1 MQELFRYVFVRPA
14 RRPTRGAIALNAG
27 LTSLGQRLLAIG
39 RGEDARDR
47 IVTAAAQ
54 FLESADFARNTSTL
68 SLYEAFTSLQRALE
82 REPQVTL
89 SSLARMIRQSF
100 AEPAAELIQDAR
112 FASLRVRVTEA
123 IVALKIQ
130 PARWPRLLSDYVL
143 LLRLIDLVERVAQ
156 GDRLLDGQSARAL
169 LRRNV
174 ALPEELFPLPGGAAK
189 LTLPNEEAARER
201 ARKASAIDAR
211 LADVAAALTEL
222 DSIPTGD
229 LAIPERA
236 MSTCAAPNAEINA
249 LRARIQTMEAALRE
263 VGATHVTAAASVAGD
278 ASPALAAPSGSRR
291 VLDGGSDIALRSVAP
306 AISAAANGNRTSH
319 RAHARVARLSGADPS
334 VTPVEHMLA
343 RLQTEHL
350 HLAAERET
358 LQISTT
364 PAPFVRIGNT
374 TLPAPLP
381 QLDVD
386 DFASPEGPKV
396 PTTVGLVRPA
406 GVGSLL
412 VVKQQ
417 IKRYEAGEISD
428 CANVLMSEKRE
439 HETRRLERTEET
451 LTTETETT
459 RQQERDLQSTE
470 RMELSKATQNTIQED
485 ERFKIGA
492 TISGGFGTVV
502 QAEVSTEYETSSSQ
516 EDTEQTQTTFARD
529 VTQRTV
535 SKMSERIRSEHTI
548 RTIEEFEEKNA
559 HGFDN
564 TLGTEH
570 VIGIYQ
576 WLDRIYEAQVH
587 DYGIRLFFDVM
598 VPEPAAFQLQA
609 IASRVGAAE
618 GLERPKPFTRKP
630 SELTPQNYHDYVRT
644 YQAADVEPPP
654 PLYRTVSLPLEGATQ
669 NATDPELTR
678 TQEVQLPDGY
688 EAVSAM
694 VTASF
699 VAWEKVGD
707 DVVFDHAALWF
718 HVGQNVW
725 KKGYGD
731 GHTRFMWLDNEQQTL
746 PVAMRT
752 LFVSSFAAAIE
763 ISCRRTSAYEK
774 WQLKTHAAIL
784 AGYLKLK
791 QDYDDKLAALSVE
804 SSTQPEGRNPTE
816 NRAIE
821 RTELKRQ
828 AISTITGQYFE
839 AFGAIRQSATQE
851 ARIDFDEAL
860 AEGNYAR
867 FFEQAFDWDNMTYEF
882 YPYYWAR
889 RTTWVDRLLTQDVDS
904 LHAEFLKA
912 GYARLRIPVNPDFE
926 RGVFHFLDTGSVWQG
941 GELPEITSTGY
952 VALLE
957 EIAQRRETATQEI
970 PVGPPWD
977 IRLPTTLVRVKPTPA
992 LPAWER
998 NDEGEWLPVPE

>member
-14 RRPTRGAIALNAG
+14 RRPARGAIALDAG

-39 RGEDARDR
+39 RGEDARGR
-47 IVTAAAQ
+47 ILTAAAQ
-54 FLESADFARNTSTL
+54 FLDSPDFVRSTSTL
-68 SLYEAFTSLQRALE
+68 PLYEAFSRLQRALE
-82 REPQVTL
+82 REPRVTL
-89 SSLARMIRQSF
+89 SSLARMIQQSS
-100 AEPAAELIQDAR
+100 AESATALIQDAR

-123 IVALKIQ
+123 IIALKIQ

-143 LLRLIDLVERVAQ
+143 LLRLIDLVERVAE
-156 GDRLLDGQSARAL
+156 GDRLLDGQSARSL
-169 LRRNV
+169 LRRNI

-189 LTLPNEEAARER
+189 LTLPNDEAARER
-201 ARKASAIDAR
+201 ARKASGIDAR
-211 LADVAAALTEL
+211 LADVTAALTEL
-222 DSIPTGD
+222 ASIPIGD
-229 LAIPERA
+229 LAIPARA
-236 MSTCAAPNAEINA
+236 ISTCPTPSAEMSA
-249 LRARIQTMEAALRE
+249 LKARIETMEAALRE
-263 VGATHVTAAASVAGD
+263 RGAAAASVPAD
-278 ASPALAAPSGSRR
+278 SSAALAAPSAGRR
-291 VLDGGSDIALRSVAP
+291 VLDGGSDIPLEASRPQLVLQP
-306 AISAAANGNRTSH
+306 TAI
-319 RAHARVARLSGADPS
+319 ARLTERTRALLLSVGADPS
-334 VTPVEHMLA
+334 VAPVQQMQA
-343 RLQTEHL
+343 RLQTENL
-350 HLAAERET
+350 RLAAERET
-358 LQISTT
+358 LQISVA
-364 PAPFVRIGNT
+364 PAPLVRIGNT

-386 DFASPEGPKV
+386 DLASPEGPKV

-428 CANVLMSEKRE
+428 VANVLKSEKRE

-470 RMELSKATQNTIQED
+470 RQEMSKASQDTIRED

-492 TISGGFGTVV
+492 TISGGFGRVV
-502 QAEVSTEYETSSSQ
+502 QAEVSTEYETTSSQ
-516 EDTEQTQTTFARD
+516 EQTESTQTSFARD
-529 VTQRTV
+529 VTQRTA
-535 SKMSERIRSEHTI
+535 SKISERIRSEHTI

-576 WLDRIYEAQVH
+576 WLDRVYEAQVH

-598 VPEPAAFQLQA
+598 VPEPAAFLLQA
-609 IASRVGAAE
+609 IASRVSAAE

-630 SELTPQNYHDYVRT
+630 SELTPENYHDYVRT

-654 PLYRTVSLPLEGATQ
+654 PLYRTVSLPLEGTTQ

-678 TQEVQLPDGY
+678 TQEVQIPDGY
-688 EAVSAM
+688 EAVSAW

-699 VAWEKVGD
+699 VAWEKVDG

-725 KKGYGD
+725 KRGYGD
-731 GHTRFMWLDNEQQTL
+731 GQTQRFMWLDNEQQTL

-774 WQLKTHAAIL
+774 WQLKTHAAVL

-791 QDYDDKLAALSVE
+791 QDYDDRLAALSVE
-804 SSTQPEGRNPTE
+804 SSTQPEGRNPIE

-828 AISTITGQYFE
+828 SISTITGQYFE

-957 EIAQRRETATQEI
+957 EIAQRRETATEEI

-992 LPAWER
+992 LPSWQR